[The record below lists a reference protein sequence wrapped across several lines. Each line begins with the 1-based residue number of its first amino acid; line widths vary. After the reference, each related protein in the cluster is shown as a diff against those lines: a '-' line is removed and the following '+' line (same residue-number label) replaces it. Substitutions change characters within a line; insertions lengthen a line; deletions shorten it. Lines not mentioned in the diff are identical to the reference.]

1 MKAMPA
7 GAGPLIEPLP
17 ENLFRQPIDCLYAD
31 HFRLRMICSLLARL
45 AGDEVGD
52 SAADMAPVV
61 IAYLERDLPM
71 HIADEEDLLPLL
83 CARCDP
89 ADNIDAAAATLHEEH
104 RDELR
109 LGEALLPGLKRI
121 AADPGPG
128 ELAVIGRQLAG
139 IADDMRRHLA
149 REECLVL
156 PLARRRLLPADMT
169 AIGRRMA
176 ARRGVAYP
184 EG

>member
-1 MKAMPA
+1 MPA
-7 GAGPLIEPLP
+7 GAGLSIEPLP
-17 ENLFRQPIDCLYAD
+17 ENLFREPIDCLYAD
-31 HFRLRMICSLLARL
+31 HFRLRVICGLLARL
-45 AGDEVGD
+45 AGDDVAD
-52 SAADMAPVV
+52 TAADIAPAV

-89 ADNIDAAAATLHEEH
+89 ADNIDAAAATLQEEH
-104 RDELR
+104 RNELR

-121 AADPGPG
+121 AADPGP
-128 ELAVIGRQLAG
+128 EQRATIGRQLAG
-139 IADDMRRHLA
+139 IADDMRRHMVK
-149 REECLVL
+149 EECLVL
-156 PLARRRLLPADMT
+156 PLAKRRLLPADMT